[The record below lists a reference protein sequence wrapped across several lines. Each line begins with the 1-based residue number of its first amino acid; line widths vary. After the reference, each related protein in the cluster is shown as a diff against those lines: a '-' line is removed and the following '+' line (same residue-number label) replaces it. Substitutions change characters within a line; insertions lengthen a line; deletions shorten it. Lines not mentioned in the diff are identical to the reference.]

1 MTIENYTGS
10 EGKKDVKYVKGQFAF
25 AIAPMVIE
33 LR

>member
-10 EGKKDVKYVKGQFAF
+10 EGKKDIKYVKGEFTF
-25 AIAPMVIE
+25 TIAPIVIE